1 MPKISV
7 IVPIY
12 KTEKYIERCA
22 VSLFEQTLGNIEFL
36 FIDDCSPDN
45 SLELLSRIIDKYRLR
60 IEENGSVVRIMRMS
74 TNSGQAAVRRHGI
87 IHATGDYIIHCDSD
101 DWVDTNLY
109 ESLYNKA
116 IETCAEVVMFPV
128 TEEWGNYSFVR
139 DLGDLG
145 NSCQNVLKNWYK
157 NCVQMYTFNKLVK
170 ASVYKDNNI
179 LPYEGINMWE
189 DNGLMLRV
197 FYYAKGL
204 VQINDATYHYFR
216 GNENATTHAYGS
228 KAVGQMIKCAGLL
241 YDFFKNKPDFK
252 EYENT
257 ALAVKLFARINLVTT
272 TFTGLKKY
280 YQTYPESDKVIPYI
294 GRNAF
299 SSKGIIRFRFI
310 KYHMAWLFVVMYKC
324 LQLIKTVSVQIK
336 A

>member
-1 MPKISV
+1 MPKVSV

-22 VSLFEQTLGNIEFL
+22 ISLFEQTLSNIEFI
-36 FIDDCSPDN
+36 FIDDCSPDK
-45 SLELLSRIIDKYRLR
+45 SVALLKSQIEKYRLR
-60 IEENGSVVRIMRMS
+60 FAELGSVVRIMRMP
-74 TNSGQAAVRRHGI
+74 TNSGLAAVRRHGI

-101 DWVDTNLY
+101 DWVDKNLY

-116 IETCAEVVMFPV
+116 VETGAEVVMFPV
-128 TEEWGNYSFVR
+128 TEEWGDHSFVR
-139 DLGDLG
+139 KLGNLG
-145 NSCQNVLKNWYK
+145 NSCQDVLKNWYK
-157 NCVQMYTFNKLVK
+157 NCVQMYTVNKLVK
-170 ASVYKDNNI
+170 ASVYGNNNI

-204 VQINDATYHYFR
+204 AQINDATYHYFR
-216 GNENATTHAYGS
+216 GNENAITHAYGS

-241 YDFFKNKPDFK
+241 YDFFKNKPNFK

-299 SSKGIIRFRFI
+299 SSKGIIRFRLV
-310 KYHMAWLFVVMYKC
+310 KYHMAWLFV
-324 LQLIKTVSVQIK
+324 LIFKIK
-336 A
+336 SCVKK